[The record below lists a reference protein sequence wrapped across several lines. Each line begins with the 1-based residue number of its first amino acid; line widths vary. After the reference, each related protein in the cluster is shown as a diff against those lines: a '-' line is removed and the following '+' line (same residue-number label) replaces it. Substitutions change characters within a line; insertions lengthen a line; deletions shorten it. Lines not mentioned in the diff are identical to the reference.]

1 MGAAWPLQ
9 AGALRW
15 PWRRAGSGDTV
26 AVSWC
31 DQTLAYVRGR
41 QRGDGVWQVLDFGV
55 ERQSGDPAGLVGR
68 LESLGLKGAQV
79 RVMLRPQQYQWLQ
92 IDAPGVAPEELRS
105 AARYQIRDMLDTHID
120 DVTLD
125 VMRLG
130 DGQHKGAQHL
140 FVVAAA
146 NAALKSSADLGA
158 SLRWTLPVIDVQET
172 VQRNLQNALARREG
186 VLERATAALVLTD
199 ETQAVLTICANE
211 ELFYTRRLDV
221 PKGFLASDW
230 GADQSGEGVSA
241 SYMPVE
247 EYVPDYGV
255 AGQSYGSDYSVPT
268 PGPAPDAAGASDR
281 AQRFLVEVQRSLDL
295 WDRTWSQL
303 PLAAVRVY
311 AGQRSTELARWL
323 TRELGQGVVPME
335 LDGIVDG
342 FSGGDEDTRTLCWP
356 LLGLLMRSESRKL

>member
-1 MGAAWPLQ
+1 M
-9 AGALRW
+9 RW
-15 PWRRAGSGDTV
+15 PWQRQGSGDVT
-26 AVSWC
+26 AIAWHN
-31 DQTLAYVRGR
+31 QTLAYVRGR
-41 QRGDGVWQVLDFGV
+41 MRGDDLCVVSQFGV
-55 ERQSGDPAGLVGR
+55 ERQTGTLAEFASR
-68 LESLGLKGAQV
+68 LEALGLKGGAV

-146 NAALKSSADLGA
+146 NAALRGPSELAA
-158 SLRWTLPVIDVQET
+158 ALRWTLPVIDVQET

-186 VLERATAALVLTD
+186 LQQRATAALVLTD
-199 ETQAVLTICANE
+199 ETHAVLTIGANE

-221 PKGFLASDW
+221 PAGLLDSDW
-230 GADQSGEGVSA
+230 GADQAGEGVA
-241 SYMPVE
+241 EGFTPVD

-255 AGQSYGSDYSVPT
+255 GGVSYGSDYSAQAVAPAQT
-268 PGPAPDAAGASDR
+268 GTAGPSAESER

-295 WDRTWSQL
+295 WDRSWSSL
-303 PLAAVRVY
+303 PLAAIRVH
-311 AGQRSTELARWL
+311 AGDRSRELAQWL
-323 TRELGQGVVPME
+323 TRELGQAVVPMQ
-335 LDGIVDG
+335 LDGIVEG
-342 FSGGDEDTRTLCWP
+342 FTGGAEEERASCWP
-356 LLGLLMRSESRKL
+356 LLGLLMRSDTRKL